1 MTRAL
6 IIGETQRAAIREA
19 IERAAKHPITLDMVK
34 AMQIEGGSH
43 LTLEM
48 RRKQQGPDWE
58 KKRPRSEFVNL
69 PIGIRVAIS
78 FEEQPIGMCRHL
90 SVSVDK
96 PGALP
101 NPHVVDMVAKE
112 FGCDHPLCAP
122 WIEEFAP
129 GHNAVNIV
137 ALSAPAA
144 GKA

>member
-6 IIGETQRAAIREA
+6 LIGPKEKAAIKEA
-19 IERAAKHPITLDMVK
+19 IERAAKHPVTLDMVK
-34 AMQIEGGSH
+34 AMQVNSDRH

-48 RRKQQGPDWE
+48 RQQQQGPDWE
-58 KKRPRSEFVNL
+58 KKRPRSEFVDL
-69 PIGIRVAIS
+69 PIGYRCAIS
-78 FEEQPIGMCRHL
+78 FEEQTIGMCRHL

-101 NPHVVDMVAKE
+101 NPAAFEAIAKE
-112 FGCDHPLCAP
+112 FGCEHVLAKP

-129 GHNAVNIV
+129 GHDAINIV
-137 ALSAPAA
+137 ALSAPAE